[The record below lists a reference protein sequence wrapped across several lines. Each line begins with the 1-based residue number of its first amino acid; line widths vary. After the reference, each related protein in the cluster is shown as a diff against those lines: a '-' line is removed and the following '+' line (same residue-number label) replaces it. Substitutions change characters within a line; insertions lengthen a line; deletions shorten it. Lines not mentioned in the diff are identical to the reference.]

1 MQTGNLSSSKEDDVV
16 QIMGV
21 LVKRPRIVYGAILI
35 HHGMYEGRKISL
47 LVVENQQ
54 SLGPRLAIMDA

>member
-1 MQTGNLSSSKEDDVV
+1 MV

-21 LVKRPRIVYGAILI
+21 LVKRLRIAYGAILI
-35 HHGMYEGRKISL
+35 HRGVYEGRKISL

-54 SLGPRLAIMDA
+54 SLGPRLAVMDV

>member
-1 MQTGNLSSSKEDDVV
+1 VV

-21 LVKRPRIVYGAILI
+21 LVKRSRITYGAILI
-35 HHGMYEGRKISL
+35 HCGMYEGRRISL

-54 SLGPRLAIMDA
+54 SLRARLAVMGA